1 MKKILL
7 ATASLLLVAQ
17 MAFADRPFQAALLPD
32 VAIVPRGEPVRG
44 VALNIW
50 GENEVRGLSFGFV
63 NGHVG
68 ESMGLSWSYIGTYA
82 EDYTG
87 VIWGG
92 FFAYTT
98 GDVVG
103 WQSAFANINRGSF
116 TGLQTG
122 FLNYGNEVKGLQLGF
137 VNYAEN
143 LHGVQVGFANIAR
156 NNAWFTGLPRDLAT
170 GFPFVNWSF

>member
-1 MKKILL
+1 MKKLL
-7 ATASLLLVAQ
+7 VTASLLLVTHLAL
-17 MAFADRPFQAALLPD
+17 ADRPFQAALVPD

-44 VALNIW
+44 LALNIW
-50 GENEVRGLSFGFV
+50 GENEVTGVSLGFV

-68 ESMGLSWSYIGTYA
+68 ESKGFSWSYIGTYA

-92 FFAYTT
+92 FFTHTT
-98 GDVVG
+98 GDVLG
-103 WQSAFANINRGSF
+103 WTNAMVNISRGSF

-122 FLNYGNEVKGLQLGF
+122 VVNWGAEVKGVQFGL
-137 VNYAEN
+137 VNYSSN
-143 LHGVQVGFANIAR
+143 LHGVQVGLANIAT
-156 NNAWFTGLPRDLAT
+156 NNAFFTDLPRDLSP